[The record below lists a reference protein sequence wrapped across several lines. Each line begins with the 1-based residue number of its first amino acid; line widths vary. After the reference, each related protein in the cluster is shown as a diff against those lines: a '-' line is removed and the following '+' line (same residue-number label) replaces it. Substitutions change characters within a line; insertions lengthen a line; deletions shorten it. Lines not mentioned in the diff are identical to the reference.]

1 VSRWRDLTGWNV
13 RASPA
18 VQLQGDA
25 QRGTLMKVIAWTAGA
40 GLALTLAAC
49 GASAPGPQAG
59 PPTQQH
65 ASVSGAEGKVVGT
78 FIRVGGPLGQGG
90 VQPPDVPLS
99 GTVQFS
105 SAHRRTLAVRVGK
118 SGQFSL
124 WLPAG
129 QYQAVGSSPSL
140 SEVLSS
146 GATRVSPCSLRVP
159 VTVEAGRPVRI
170 TVTCV
175 VP

>member
-1 VSRWRDLTGWNV
+1 
-13 RASPA
+13 
-18 VQLQGDA
+18 
-25 QRGTLMKVIAWTAGA
+25 MKPIAWTAGA

-49 GASAPGPQAG
+49 GASAPDPQAG
-59 PPTQQH
+59 SPTQQQTS
-65 ASVSGAEGKVVGT
+65 ASGAEGKVVGT

-90 VQPPDVPLS
+90 VQPPNVPLA

-105 SAHRRTLAVRVGK
+105 SAHRRTVAVRVGK
-118 SGQFSL
+118 SGRFSL
-124 WLPAG
+124 WLPPG

-146 GATRVSPCSLRVP
+146 GATLVSPCSMRVP
-159 VTVEAGRPVRI
+159 VTVVTSRSVRI

>member
-1 VSRWRDLTGWNV
+1 MKLTIWI
-13 RASPA
+13 PA
-18 VQLQGDA
+18 
-25 QRGTLMKVIAWTAGA
+25 A
-40 GLALTLAAC
+40 GLALMLTAC
-49 GASAPGPQAG
+49 GGGPRGPHAG
-59 PPTQQH
+59 PTTGMLTPAQGGNGQ
-65 ASVSGAEGKVVGT
+65 VVGT

-159 VTVEAGRPVRI
+159 VTVEAG
-170 TVTCV
+170 
-175 VP
+175 

>member
-1 VSRWRDLTGWNV
+1 
-13 RASPA
+13 
-18 VQLQGDA
+18 
-25 QRGTLMKVIAWTAGA
+25 MKPIAWTAGA

-59 PPTQQH
+59 PATQQH
-65 ASVSGAEGKVVGT
+65 TSVSGAEGKVVGT
-78 FIRVGGPLGQGG
+78 FIRVGGPLAQGG
-90 VQPPDVPLS
+90 VQPPNVPLA

-105 SAHRRTLAVRVGK
+105 SAHRRTVAVRVGK
-118 SGQFSL
+118 SGRFSL
-124 WLPAG
+124 WLPPD
-129 QYQAVGSSPSL
+129 QYQAVGGSPSL

-146 GATRVSPCSLRVP
+146 GATVVSPCSMRVS
-159 VTVEAGRPVRI
+159 VTVVASRPVRI